1 MQAGNDSR
9 SLHETER
16 PFEAGFQS
24 MPVITFLL
32 SAVALVALDQ
42 ATKSLVLS
50 RLQDGHHTSVG
61 RVAIRRV
68 INRGGT
74 AGVFAGDTALAIL
87 WGVELGLL
95 LVVVQFWLTGSPVA
109 QVALGVA
116 LGGAS
121 GNLLDRLWR
130 GGVVDFIDVGF
141 WPVFN
146 VADSAIVAGALL
158 AVLSIR

>member
-1 MQAGNDSR
+1 
-9 SLHETER
+9 
-16 PFEAGFQS
+16 
-24 MPVITFLL
+24 MPVATFLL

-50 RLQDGHHTSVG
+50 RLRDGHPMSVG

-68 INRGGT
+68 INRGG
-74 AGVFAGDTALAIL
+74 ARGGFAGDTALVIL
-87 WGVELGLL
+87 WGVELCLL
-95 LVVVQFWLTGSPVA
+95 LAVVQFWLAGSLAA

-121 GNLLDRLWR
+121 GNLFDRLWR

-146 VADSAIVAGALL
+146 IADSAIVAGALL
-158 AVLSIR
+158 AVLSIS

>member
-1 MQAGNDSR
+1 M
-9 SLHETER
+9 
-16 PFEAGFQS
+16 
-24 MPVITFLL
+24 
-32 SAVALVALDQ
+32 
-42 ATKSLVLS
+42 
-50 RLQDGHHTSVG
+50 
-61 RVAIRRV
+61 
-68 INRGGT
+68 
-74 AGVFAGDTALAIL
+74 IL

-95 LVVVQFWLTGSPVA
+95 LAVVQFWLTGSLAA
-109 QVALGVA
+109 QAALGVA

-121 GNLLDRLWR
+121 GNLFDRLWR

>member
-1 MQAGNDSR
+1 
-9 SLHETER
+9 
-16 PFEAGFQS
+16 
-24 MPVITFLL
+24 MPVATFLL
-32 SAVALVALDQ
+32 SAVALVGLDQ

-50 RLQDGHHTSVG
+50 RLRDGHQMSVG

-74 AGVFAGDTALAIL
+74 RGLFAGDTALVIL

-95 LVVVQFWLTGSPVA
+95 LAVVQFWLTGSLAA
-109 QVALGVA
+109 QAALGVA

-121 GNLLDRLWR
+121 GNLFDRLWR
-130 GGVVDFIDVGF
+130 GGVVDFIDGGF

>member
-1 MQAGNDSR
+1 MA
-9 SLHETER
+9 
-16 PFEAGFQS
+16 
-24 MPVITFLL
+24 TFLL
-32 SAVALVALDQ
+32 SAVALVGLDQ

-50 RLQDGHHTSVG
+50 RLRDGHRMSVG

-68 INRGGT
+68 INRGG
-74 AGVFAGDTALAIL
+74 ARGLFAGDTALVIL
-87 WGVELGLL
+87 WGVELCLL
-95 LVVVQFWLTGSPVA
+95 LAVVQFWLTGSIAA

-121 GNLLDRLWR
+121 GNLFDRLWR

>member
-1 MQAGNDSR
+1 
-9 SLHETER
+9 
-16 PFEAGFQS
+16 
-24 MPVITFLL
+24 MPVATFLL
-32 SAVALVALDQ
+32 SAVALVGLDQ

-50 RLQDGHHTSVG
+50 RLRDGHQMSVG

-74 AGVFAGDTALAIL
+74 RGLFAGDTALVIL

-95 LVVVQFWLTGSPVA
+95 LAVVQFWLTGSLAA
-109 QVALGVA
+109 QAALGVA

-121 GNLLDRLWR
+121 GNLFDRLWR
-130 GGVVDFIDVGF
+130 GGVVDFIDVGL

-146 VADSAIVAGALL
+146 VADSALVAGALR
-158 AVLSIR
+158 AGVSIR